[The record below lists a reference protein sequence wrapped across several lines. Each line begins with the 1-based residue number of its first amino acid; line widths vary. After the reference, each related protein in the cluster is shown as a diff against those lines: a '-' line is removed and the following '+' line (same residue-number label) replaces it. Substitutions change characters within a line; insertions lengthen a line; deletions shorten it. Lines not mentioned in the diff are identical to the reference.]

1 MKVKANIS
9 FSGLVTM
16 AAGEVAEI
24 SKGAVLDDLLSCGYA
39 TEVKAETKKAVKSV
53 ENKRNNRQSD

>member
-24 SKGAVLDDLLSCGYA
+24 SKGAVLDDLLS
-39 TEVKAETKKAVKSV
+39 
-53 ENKRNNRQSD
+53 

>member
-24 SKGAVLDDLLSCGYA
+24 SKGAVLDDLLSCGYV

-53 ENKRNNRQSD
+53 GK